1 MAPSRAP
8 LIERTSGGAP
18 HGVYHASRPGA
29 SSNGDCWMKRPS
41 SSRSKWA
48 RAVPTRSP
56 ADVMATQLARRLG
69 VFATNAHR
77 RPSSLFHSSR
87 PSTRAHR
94 ASALRPSATTSRPA
108 SSSTGEISS
117 APPTNN
123 PSSVATSIIGSP
135 CALITQDL
143 LRSAYRRGRAAATAR
158 RSRRARA
165 YARRMDGGAARMR
178 TPRGALLAIAS
189 AALFGASTP
198 LAKALLRD
206 VDSLMLAGLLYL
218 GSGAGLVAL
227 QAMRRLGRRAA
238 GEARLAGHQ
247 WLWLALAIAV
257 GGVAAPALLMYG
269 LSGATASATAL
280 LLNLESIFT
289 AVLAW
294 LVFREA
300 ADRRIVLGMGAIALG
315 AIVLS
320 WQGPDAAGRPLAVLA
335 IAGACLG
342 WAIDNN
348 LTRKVALTDPVQI
361 AALK

>member
-1 MAPSRAP
+1 
-8 LIERTSGGAP
+8 
-18 HGVYHASRPGA
+18 
-29 SSNGDCWMKRPS
+29 
-41 SSRSKWA
+41 
-48 RAVPTRSP
+48 
-56 ADVMATQLARRLG
+56 
-69 VFATNAHR
+69 
-77 RPSSLFHSSR
+77 
-87 PSTRAHR
+87 
-94 ASALRPSATTSRPA
+94 
-108 SSSTGEISS
+108 
-117 APPTNN
+117 
-123 PSSVATSIIGSP
+123 
-135 CALITQDL
+135 
-143 LRSAYRRGRAAATAR
+143 
-158 RSRRARA
+158 
-165 YARRMDGGAARMR
+165 MR

-348 LTRKVALTDPVQI
+348 LTRKVALTDPVQN
-361 AALK
+361 AALKGGVAGLVNVAIALSAGARLPSAGAIAASAVAGLVGYGASLVLFVRSLREIGAARTGAYFSLAPFAGAVLSVLWLGEPPTARLAAAAVLMGAGIWLHLTERHEHEHRHVEMGHDHAHVHDDHHAHDHADTASGPHSHAHGHDTLEHRHPHFPDDHHHHTH